1 MFDVAVVTNEGERSL
16 KINIQIDRLVV
27 DGMDLPHSQRPLMQ
41 QAFESELARLLAGDG
56 LNSELAR
63 DVALPSVQAP
73 AIQIGN
79 KNNADAFGQ
88 QIAQAV
94 YRGIGQ

>member
-1 MFDVAVVTNEGERSL
+1 M

-41 QAFESELARLLAGDG
+41 AAFERELGRLLGRGG
-56 LNSELAR
+56 LNNEVSSN
-63 DVALPSVQAP
+63 VVLPSVHAP
-73 AIQIGN
+73 SIQMGN
-79 KNNADAFGQ
+79 TNNADSFGQ
-88 QIAQAV
+88 QVAQAV